1 MHGVGAGCG
10 SWPTGH
16 AHPVASH
23 IPVDELHFSSAYG
36 TSPPPRSGGQHVVV
50 VVVLVV
56 VVVVVL
62 VVVVVVPVHG
72 VRSRWHESVP
82 SALGVSH
89 GQFDG
94 HEDASSD
101 HSPGDGSQP
110 HTQNPDAHGGA
121 VVVVPLVVV
130 VV

>member
-1 MHGVGAGCG
+1 M
-10 SWPTGH
+10 
-16 AHPVASH
+16 
-23 IPVDELHFSSAYG
+23 
-36 TSPPPRSGGQHVVV
+36 

-56 VVVVVL
+56 VVVVLVVVL

-101 HSPGDGSQP
+101 HTPGDGCQP
-110 HTQNPDAHGGA
+110 HTQNPASHGAA
-121 VVVVPLVVV
+121 VVVVVLLVVV
-130 VV
+130 V